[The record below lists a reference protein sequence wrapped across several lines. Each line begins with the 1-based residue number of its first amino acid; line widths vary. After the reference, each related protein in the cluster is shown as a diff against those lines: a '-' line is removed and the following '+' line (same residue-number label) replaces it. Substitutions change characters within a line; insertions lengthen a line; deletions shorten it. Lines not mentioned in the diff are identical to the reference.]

1 MTDSFVLSIIY
12 KGEEKDY
19 TGYLLLQG
27 HSHKFKVMVGEL
39 EVFFELDEEG
49 SYRAVLMPWQEE
61 KDLKKIDRQ
70 LLSLLQQKIEEI
82 LR

>member
-1 MTDSFVLSIIY
+1 MTDPFELSIIY
-12 KGEEKDY
+12 KGEEKIY

-27 HSHKFKVMVGEL
+27 HSHKFKVMIEEQ
-39 EVFFELDEEG
+39 EVFFEPDEEG

-61 KDLKKIDRQ
+61 KDLRKIDKQ